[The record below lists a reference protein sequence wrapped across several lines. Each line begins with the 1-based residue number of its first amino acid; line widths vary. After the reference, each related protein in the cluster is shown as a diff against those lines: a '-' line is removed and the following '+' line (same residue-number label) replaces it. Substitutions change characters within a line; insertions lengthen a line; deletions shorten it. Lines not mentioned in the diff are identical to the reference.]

1 MRWNLNSDNNA
12 IIGSTSGKRARP
24 REAWAPSSG
33 NQRPVNE
40 PAPRGLARKKESIM
54 NKKTFRIGAINV
66 CGALLGGC
74 ISAFGQH
81 APGGAN
87 TKPPI
92 NEPPVVVRER
102 TELVSLTVSVTDRSG
117 RAVTGLAPQDIEVY
131 EDKVRQKIEHYGAE
145 DAPIS
150 VGVVFDVSDSMRNK
164 IEQAREALK
173 AFVETSRA
181 DDDFFLVGFNRRA
194 ILLAEFCDGE
204 GLQRRLNMVAA
215 QGETALYDAVYLGV
229 EKVRL
234 GRHRRRALLV
244 ISDGQDNASRYTLDQ
259 LRQRLK
265 ESDVQL
271 YCVSVG
277 RPGLSEKA
285 EQRQEL
291 RGRMIL
297 DEIARLT
304 GGRAFF
310 VNSASE
316 LEEATTRV
324 ALELRHQYSLG
335 YTPTNQRRDGKWRK
349 IRVRVNP
356 SAWTP
361 GLIVRTRDGYYAAAF

>member
-1 MRWNLNSDNNA
+1 
-12 IIGSTSGKRARP
+12 
-24 REAWAPSSG
+24 
-33 NQRPVNE
+33 
-40 PAPRGLARKKESIM
+40 M

-131 EDKVRQKIEHYGAE
+131 EDKVRQKIEHYGAG

-164 IEQAREALK
+164 IEQARKALK
-173 AFVETSRA
+173 AFVETSHA

-194 ILLAEFCDGE
+194 VLLAEFCDGE
-204 GLQRRLNMVAA
+204 GLQRRLYMAAA

-229 EKVRL
+229 EKVRQ

-271 YCVSVG
+271 YCVSGG

-285 EQRQEL
+285 EQRQEM
-291 RGRMIL
+291 RGQMIL

-335 YTPTNQRRDGKWRK
+335 YTPTNQRLDGKWRK
-349 IRVRVNP
+349 IRVRINP